1 MSLSEFVESKAYK
14 NIMKF
19 VYGWGAAVVLMGALF
34 KIMHWPGAGPM
45 LIAGM
50 GTEVLI
56 FFLSA
61 FEPLHEEVDWT
72 LVYPELAGMTDDFEM
87 RHQGDRHGM
96 GFHDNRLMNI
106 SNMPPPAQVFDY
118 DQPDGGVVQQP
129 NAPAMGGF
137 SGGGF
142 TGAGMQSFQAIE
154 KFDALLSEANLSSEM
169 FQKLGEG
176 IHKVG
181 DIADKFQNLEATIE
195 STGEFSQNISGA
207 AKAAEGLSNACNNS
221 SDILK
226 ESVGSL
232 STSYLQSADLISST
246 GQTIANTVDGGVK
259 TMVGA
264 LGDAGARLI
273 ESISNSD
280 NEMRQAYQLML
291 DHLNQTA
298 DSVKKSS
305 QGYTQNIEAQNKNLS
320 AINSVY
326 ELHIQNITQ
335 HTQMIED
342 LNGKSKNMVEGF
354 NEGLQQTVAYKDELK
369 KLNNQL
375 SQLNEVYG
383 SMLSTVT
390 LNEY

>member
-1 MSLSEFVESKAYK
+1 MTLTEFVESKAYK
-14 NIMKF
+14 NIMKY

-87 RHQGDRHGM
+87 RSHGDRQG
-96 GFHDNRLMNI
+96 GSFHDTRLMNI
-106 SNMPPPAQVFDY
+106 SNMPPPAQMFDY
-118 DQPDGGVVQQP
+118 EQAEPGMNQPSGT
-129 NAPAMGGF
+129 PAMGGY
-137 SGGGF
+137 S
-142 TGAGMQSFQAIE
+142 GAGMQGLQAIE
-154 KFDALLSEANLSSEM
+154 KFDALLSEANLSPEM

-181 DIADKFQNLEATIE
+181 DIADKFQNLEATID
-195 STGEFSQNISGA
+195 STGEFSQNISSA
-207 AKAAEGLSNACNNS
+207 AKAAEGLSSACNNS

-232 STSYLQSADLISST
+232 SASYLQSADLISNT
-246 GQTIANTVDGGVK
+246 GQTIAKTVDGGVK

-280 NEMRQAYQLML
+280 NEMRQAYQSML

-298 DSVKKSS
+298 DSVKSSS

-326 ELHIQNITQ
+326 ELHIHNITQ
-335 HTQMIED
+335 HTQLIEE
-342 LNGKSKNMVEGF
+342 LNGKSKDMVEGF

-369 KLNNQL
+369 RLNSQL

>member
-1 MSLSEFVESKAYK
+1 MSLAEFVESKAYK
-14 NIMKF
+14 NVMKF
-19 VYGWGAAVVLMGALF
+19 VYGWGASVVLMGALF

-72 LVYPELAGMTDDFEM
+72 LVYPELAGMTDDFEP
-87 RHQGDRHGM
+87 RGHGDRQSG
-96 GFHDNRLMNI
+96 GFHDTRLMNI
-106 SNMPPPAQVFDY
+106 SHMPPPAQTFDY
-118 DQPDGGVVQQP
+118 GQEEGQIVPQPAAQV
-129 NAPAMGGF
+129 
-137 SGGGF
+137 GGF
-142 TGAGMQSFQAIE
+142 TGAGMQSFHAIE
-154 KFDALLSEANLSSEM
+154 KFDALLSEANLSPEM

-181 DIADKFQNLEATIE
+181 DIADKFQSLESTIE
-195 STGEFSQNISGA
+195 SAGEFSQNISGA
-207 AKAAEGLSNACNNS
+207 AKAAEGLSDACNNG

-232 STSYLQSADLISST
+232 SASYLQSAELISST

-280 NEMRQAYQLML
+280 KEMQQVYQTML
-291 DHLNQTA
+291 DQLNQTA
-298 DSVKKSS
+298 NSVKNSS

-320 AINSVY
+320 MINSVY

-342 LNGKSKNMVEGF
+342 LNGKGKDMVEGF

-369 KLNNQL
+369 KLNSQL